1 MGLVAGAVLG
11 TPQWLVLWR
20 HVPRAALWIAAN
32 ALAWAPGLV
41 MAFVA
46 ADLLFATGIGIS
58 AVVLAIA
65 ALAAIGAVVGAIHGL
80 VLIWLVRLRQS
91 MASDTA

>member
-1 MGLVAGAVLG
+1 M
-11 TPQWLVLWR
+11 
-20 HVPRAALWIAAN
+20 
-32 ALAWAPGLV
+32 V

-46 ADLLFATGIGIS
+46 VDLLFATGIGIS

-80 VLIWLVRLRQS
+80 VLIWLVQGDR
-91 MASDTA
+91 